1 MKWSLF
7 MEKKPYLFVLDLD
20 GTLLYDFD
28 SISQTL
34 CRYIKDIQK
43 QGHKVVIATGRPY
56 RSSKFIYDAFDLD
69 TPIINYNGSLIQHP
83 KDSQFK
89 TISYLLKKE
98 IIFDIFDHTKQ
109 WIRNA
114 FSEHNDDIYLYQEE
128 KAIEPLL
135 HLDNAT
141 TITVGDFKTTVKHN
155 LNGMIIIG
163 YQGTGQKIKS
173 YIDQTFQDNVLSRI
187 WTIEG
192 EYDSILEVF
201 NPLVNKG
208 TAVKIVAEYLN
219 IPRERIVAIGDG
231 HNDIEM
237 IEYAG
242 LGVAMKNAHPELIEV
257 ADMVLEYS
265 PREDAVFRFINEFLN
280 NEKDNQ

>member
-1 MKWSLF
+1 MKSL
-7 MEKKPYLFVLDLD
+7 PYLFVLDLD
-20 GTLLYDFD
+20 GTVLYDFD
-28 SISQTL
+28 SISETL
-34 CRYIKDIQK
+34 CSYIQTIQK

-56 RSSKFIYDAFDLD
+56 RSSKFIYDAFGLD

-83 KDSQFK
+83 KDPNFK
-89 TISYLLKKE
+89 PISYLLKKE
-98 IIFDIFDHTKQ
+98 IIFDIFEHTKP

-135 HLDNAT
+135 HLGHAT
-141 TITVGDFKTTVKHN
+141 NLTVGEFKDTVKHD

-163 YQGTGQKIKS
+163 YQGTGKKIKA
-173 YIDQTFQDNVLSRI
+173 YIDHTYENNVLSRI
-187 WTIEG
+187 WSVEG
-192 EYDSILEVF
+192 EYDSVLEVF

-208 TAVKIVAEYLN
+208 TAIKTVSEYLN

-237 IEYAG
+237 ITYAG
-242 LGVAMKNAHPELIEV
+242 LGVAMKHGHPELIEV
-257 ADMVLEYS
+257 ADDILDYS
-265 PREDAVFRFINEFLN
+265 PKEDAVYHYIHQFLKN
-280 NEKDNQ
+280 KKDN